1 MRCRLWHMSSARIV
15 ASSSGRTWSARTAV
29 TTAKTCRSWPTQ
41 RRPRSRPQRAAGN
54 ALATDRQS
62 IPVSVGKIVLALDGM
77 GGDHAPEV
85 VVNGAD
91 IARERYPGTS
101 FLLFGDPARLKPL
114 VDKRKG
120 LAKALE
126 IVPAEDE
133 VLAEDKPS
141 FALRRRRKS
150 SMWLAVDAAAQGR
163 ADTVVSAGNTGALLA
178 ISMFAMRMVE
188 GAHRPAL
195 ASFLPTARGETVM
208 LDLGANLECDAENL
222 AEFGVMGSVFAQV
235 LLGLDKPKV
244 GLLNVG
250 SEELK
255 GHEELRQAAAWLRR
269 EGAPVDFQG
278 FIEGNDIGTGNIDV
292 VVTDGFTGNV
302 ALKTIEGTAKLYTQF
317 VRDAFRTSTFA
328 KIGYL
333 FASGAW
339 VKLRKRVDPRRYN
352 GGVFLG
358 LDGVCVKSHGGTD
371 ALGFAYAIGVAV
383 DMVRYHYKDKVIES
397 LARLHAAAP
406 AADAEPALQ
415 ASGSGA

>member
-1 MRCRLWHMSSARIV
+1 MSA
-15 ASSSGRTWSARTAV
+15 
-29 TTAKTCRSWPTQ
+29 
-41 RRPRSRPQRAAGN
+41 
-54 ALATDRQS
+54 
-62 IPVSVGKIVLALDGM
+62 GKIVLALDGM
-77 GGDHAPEV
+77 GGDHAPAV
-85 VVNGAD
+85 VVDGAD

-126 IVPAEDE
+126 IVPAEDT

-150 SMWLAVDAAAQGR
+150 SMWLAVEAAAQGR

-178 ISMFAMRMVE
+178 ISMFAMRMLE
-188 GAHRPAL
+188 GADRPAL
-195 ASFLPTARGETVM
+195 ASFLPTSRGETVM
-208 LDLGANLECDAENL
+208 LDLGANLECDAGNL
-222 AEFGVMGSVFAQV
+222 AEFAVMGSVFAQV
-235 LLGLDKPKV
+235 LLGLDRPKV

-269 EGAPVDFQG
+269 EGAPVDFHG
-278 FIEGNDIGTGNIDV
+278 FVEGNDIGTGVVDV

-302 ALKTIEGTAKLYTQF
+302 ALKAIEGTAKLYTQF

-328 KIGYL
+328 KVGYL

-339 VKLRKRVDPRRYN
+339 IKLRKRVDPRRYN

-358 LDGVCVKSHGGTD
+358 LDGVCVKSHGGADT
-371 ALGFAYAIGVAV
+371 LGFAYAIGVAV
-383 DMVRYHYKDKVIES
+383 DLVRYEYKNKLVEG
-397 LARLHAAAP
+397 LAKLRQVTATAEAP
-406 AADAEPALQ
+406 SPPALQ
-415 ASGSGA
+415 ATGGAE

>member
-1 MRCRLWHMSSARIV
+1 MS
-15 ASSSGRTWSARTAV
+15 
-29 TTAKTCRSWPTQ
+29 
-41 RRPRSRPQRAAGN
+41 AGK
-54 ALATDRQS
+54 
-62 IPVSVGKIVLALDGM
+62 VVLALDGM

-91 IARERYPGTS
+91 IARERHPGAS
-101 FLLFGDPARLKPL
+101 FLLFGDPVRLKAL
-114 VDKRKG
+114 VDKHKG
-120 LAKALE
+120 LAQVLE
-126 IVPAEDE
+126 IVPAADA
-133 VLAEDKPS
+133 VTADDKPS
-141 FALRRRRKS
+141 FALRRRRQS
-150 SMWLAVDAAAQGR
+150 SMWLAVEAAAQGR

-178 ISMFAMRMVE
+178 ISMMAMRMLP

-195 ASFLPTARGETVM
+195 ASFLPTSRGETVM
-208 LDLGANLECDAENL
+208 LDLGANIECDTENL
-222 AEFGVMGSVFAQV
+222 AEFAVMGSVFAQV
-235 LLGLDKPKV
+235 LLGLSAPKV

-255 GHEELRQAAAWLRR
+255 GHEELRQAALWLRR
-269 EGAPVDFQG
+269 EGSPVSFHG
-278 FIEGNDIGTGNIDV
+278 FVEGNDIGAGKVDV

-302 ALKTIEGTAKLYTQF
+302 ALKAIEGTAKLYTSF

-371 ALGFAYAIGVAV
+371 ALGFAYAIGVAI
-383 DMVRYHYKDKVIES
+383 DMVRYEYKSKLVEG
-397 LARLHAAAP
+397 LAKLHELAP
-406 AADAEPALQ
+406 TAEAPVLQ
-415 ASGSGA
+415 AGGGGA

>member
-1 MRCRLWHMSSARIV
+1 V
-15 ASSSGRTWSARTAV
+15 N
-29 TTAKTCRSWPTQ
+29 
-41 RRPRSRPQRAAGN
+41 AAGK
-54 ALATDRQS
+54 
-62 IPVSVGKIVLALDGM
+62 VVLALDGM

-85 VVNGAD
+85 VVNGAA
-91 IARERYPGTS
+91 IARERYPDAT
-101 FLLFGDPARLKPL
+101 FLLFGDEVRLRPL

-120 LAKALE
+120 LASVLE
-126 IVPAEDE
+126 IVPAEDT

-150 SMWLAVDAAAQGR
+150 SMWLACEAAGQGR
-163 ADTVVSAGNTGALLA
+163 ADSVVSAGNTGALLA
-178 ISMFAMRMVE
+178 ISMFAMRMLE

-195 ASFLPTARGETVM
+195 ASFLPTSRGETVM
-208 LDLGANLECDAENL
+208 LDLGANIECDADNL
-222 AEFGVMGSVFAQV
+222 AEFAVMGSVFAQV
-235 LLGLDKPKV
+235 LMGLDQPKV

-255 GHEELRQAAAWLRR
+255 GHEEVRHAAAMLRR
-269 EGAPVDFQG
+269 EGSPIDFHG
-278 FIEGNDIGTGNIDV
+278 FIEGNDIGSGVVDV

-302 ALKTIEGTAKLYTQF
+302 ALKSIEGTAKLYTSF

-339 VKLRKRVDPRRYN
+339 RKLRKRVDPRRYN

-371 ALGFAYAIGVAV
+371 ALGFAFAIGVAV
-383 DMVRYHYKDKVIES
+383 DMVRYEYKNKVVEG
-397 LARLHAAAP
+397 LAKLRQAVAAAEAP
-406 AADAEPALQ
+406 AEPLQ
-415 ASGSGA
+415 ATGGNE

>member
-1 MRCRLWHMSSARIV
+1 VAVSA
-15 ASSSGRTWSARTAV
+15 
-29 TTAKTCRSWPTQ
+29 
-41 RRPRSRPQRAAGN
+41 
-54 ALATDRQS
+54 
-62 IPVSVGKIVLALDGM
+62 GKVILALDGM
-77 GGDHAPEV
+77 GGDHAPNI

-101 FLLFGDPARLKPL
+101 FLLFGDPAKLKPL

-120 LAKALE
+120 LAQALE
-126 IVPAEDE
+126 IVPAEDA

-150 SMWLAVDAAAQGR
+150 SMWLACEAAGQGR
-163 ADTVVSAGNTGALLA
+163 ADSVVSAGNTGALLA
-178 ISMFAMRMVE
+178 ISMFAMRMLE
-188 GAHRPAL
+188 GADRPAL
-195 ASFLPTARGETVM
+195 ASFLPTTRGESAM
-208 LDLGANLECDAENL
+208 LDLGANIECDADNL
-222 AEFGVMGSVFAQV
+222 AQFAVMGSVFAQV
-235 LLGLDKPKV
+235 LMGLDTPRV

-255 GHEELRQAAAWLRR
+255 GHEEIRQAASVLRH
-269 EGAPVDFQG
+269 EGSGVSFHG
-278 FIEGNDIGTGNIDV
+278 FIEGNDITAGVVDV

-302 ALKTIEGTAKLYTQF
+302 ALKSIEGTAKLYTGF

-339 VKLRKRVDPRRYN
+339 LKLSKRVDPRRYN

-371 ALGFAYAIGVAV
+371 DLGFAYAIGVAV
-383 DMVRYHYKDKVIES
+383 DMVRYEYKSKLVEG
-397 LARLHAAAP
+397 LAKLREVTSAAEAS
-406 AADAEPALQ
+406 EALQ
-415 ASGSGA
+415 ATGGAK

>member
-1 MRCRLWHMSSARIV
+1 M
-15 ASSSGRTWSARTAV
+15 TA
-29 TTAKTCRSWPTQ
+29 
-41 RRPRSRPQRAAGN
+41 
-54 ALATDRQS
+54 
-62 IPVSVGKIVLALDGM
+62 GKVVLALDGM
-77 GGDHAPEV
+77 GGDHAPDV
-85 VVNGAD
+85 VVEGAD

-101 FLLFGDPARLKPL
+101 FLLFGDAARLKPL

-120 LAKALE
+120 LAQALE
-126 IVPAEDE
+126 IVPAEDA

-150 SMWLAVDAAAQGR
+150 SMYLAVEAAAQGQ

-188 GAHRPAL
+188 GARRPAL
-195 ASFLPTARGETVM
+195 ASFLPTSKGETVM
-208 LDLGANLECDAENL
+208 LDLGANLECDANNL
-222 AEFGVMGSVFAQV
+222 AEFAIMGSVFAQV
-235 LLGLDKPKV
+235 LLGLDAPRV

-255 GHEELRQAAAWLRR
+255 GHEEVRQAAAWLRN
-269 EGAPVDFQG
+269 EQVGINFQG
-278 FIEGNDIGTGNIDV
+278 FVEGNDIGAGKADV

-302 ALKTIEGTAKLYTQF
+302 ALKSIEGTAKLYTQF

-339 VKLRKRVDPRRYN
+339 TKLRQRVDPRRYN

-371 ALGFAYAIGVAV
+371 GLGFAYAIGVAV
-383 DMVRYHYKDKVIES
+383 DLVRYEYKNKLVEG
-397 LARLHAAAP
+397 LARLHEVTSVATDKTP
-406 AADAEPALQ
+406 LP
-415 ASGSGA
+415 ASGGTA